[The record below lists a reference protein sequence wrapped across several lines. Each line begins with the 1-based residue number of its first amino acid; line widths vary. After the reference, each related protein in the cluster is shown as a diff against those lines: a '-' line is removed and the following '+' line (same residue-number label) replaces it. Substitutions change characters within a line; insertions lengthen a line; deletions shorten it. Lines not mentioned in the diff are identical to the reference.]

1 MYCQASLSGVC
12 LLAIL
17 GATIGHLSRLPGR
30 FSRPSSHDV
39 LHKTIQAVGCDTSFK
54 LVDSDGNSQE
64 YSFNFSELQ
73 VDIGGYIA
81 NNDVDTYSYCINVC
95 KVVTSE
101 RNCICYPCGSSEY
114 PSTQVKKDPTKGET
128 CQAYLGSLEQSQWGW
143 IDTKHAHLGVAL
155 RYSGGQNGDSTV
167 IRFMCDPKT
176 DGVNEGPT
184 FVSGATQGAYLFQW
198 NTSFACLK

>member
-1 MYCQASLSGVC
+1 MNDDYFAAPLPSREHGNLTRCSRSTERTLPSRFMSPGLYHQPSL
-12 LLAIL
+12 
-17 GATIGHLSRLPGR
+17 
-30 FSRPSSHDV
+30 
-39 LHKTIQAVGCDTSFK
+39 
-54 LVDSDGNSQE
+54 
-64 YSFNFSELQ
+64 
-73 VDIGGYIA
+73 
-81 NNDVDTYSYCINVC
+81 
-95 KVVTSE
+95 
-101 RNCICYPCGSSEY
+101 
-114 PSTQVKKDPTKGET
+114 
-128 CQAYLGSLEQSQWGW
+128 QAYLGSLEQSQWGW